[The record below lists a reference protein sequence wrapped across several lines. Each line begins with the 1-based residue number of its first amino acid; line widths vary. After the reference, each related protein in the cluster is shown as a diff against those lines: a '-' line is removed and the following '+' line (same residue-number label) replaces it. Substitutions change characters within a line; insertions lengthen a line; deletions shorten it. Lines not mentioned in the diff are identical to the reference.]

1 MNDEK
6 SFTKGG
12 WAFLPGL
19 AFGLAVFAGFA
30 ACRSA
35 GVGVVRESLEI
46 RAMTFNVRLGSAND
60 GSDNWENRRDM
71 VFDVLRR
78 YKPDV
83 VGLQE
88 PLRFQ
93 LDQIRRAVPEY
104 GELGVG
110 REAGGTEGEYSP
122 ILYRRSRFTPA
133 ESGTFW
139 FSDTPETAGSSNWGN
154 AYIRICTWAR
164 FVEKKT
170 GGAFYVF
177 NVHLDNVSQAS
188 REKSVILL
196 VKRIL
201 GRSRPDPVVVTGDFN
216 VAENNSAVRYLTA
229 GDALEAADVDLRVN
243 PIPMVDTFRAL
254 HGDARGTGT
263 FHEFKGNSDGEKI
276 DYIFTSPEI
285 SVAESE
291 ILRDS
296 RGGRYPS
303 DHFPVSARLYLPPS
317 AGRW

>member
-1 MNDEK
+1 MNNKK
-6 SFTKGG
+6 SFMKGN
-12 WAFLPGL
+12 AVLVL
-19 AFGLAVFAGFA
+19 GLAVFAGLG
-30 ACRSA
+30 ACRPGGRSA
-35 GVGVVRESLEI
+35 GVGVVRDSLEI
-46 RAMTFNVRLGSAND
+46 RAMTFNVRLGSVDD
-60 GSDNWENRRDM
+60 GVNNWEKRRDM

-93 LDQIRRAVPEY
+93 LDQIRGAVPEY
-104 GELGVG
+104 AEVGLGRDGG
-110 REAGGTEGEYSP
+110 REGEYSP
-122 ILYRRSRFTPA
+122 ILYRRGRFTPA

-170 GGAFYVF
+170 GAAFYVF

-188 REKSVILL
+188 REKSVGLL

-216 VAENNSAVRYLTA
+216 VVENNPAVRYLTA
-229 GDALEAADVDLRVN
+229 GDALEAAAGDLRVN

-254 HGDARGTGT
+254 HGDALETGT
-263 FHEFKGNSDGEKI
+263 FHEFKGNRDGEKI
-276 DYIFTSPEI
+276 DYIFTGPEI
-285 SVAESE
+285 TVAESE
-291 ILRDS
+291 ILRDN
-296 RGGRYPS
+296 RDGRYPS

-317 AGRW
+317 AGR